1 MKKRKHFQAK
11 RTKPNEDNLKNEEE
25 LKNEDNLNFF
35 ILKVNLKNEDDLQR
49 HLLIV
54 KLKPILNYY

>member
-1 MKKRKHFQAK
+1 MKTTSKMKRNSRMKTISKTVFK
-11 RTKPNEDNLKNEEE
+11 
-25 LKNEDNLNFF
+25 
-35 ILKVNLKNEDDLQR
+35 KVNLKNEDDLQR